1 MRIPFALNLFPY
13 HQLQLYCE
21 GVPLVALAAEFGTPL
36 YVYSANTVRA
46 QYRRLAA
53 AFAPLQP
60 QICYA
65 VKANGNLSLLQLLR
79 EAGAGFDIVSGGEL
93 YRALAAGADAS
104 RIVFAGVGKTDAEL
118 VQGLEA
124 NVGWFNVES
133 ADELLRLNTLA
144 AARGQTATVAL
155 RLNPGVAPDT
165 HHHISTG
172 GARSKFGL
180 PVAEARA
187 LLRRAADFPALN
199 IAGLHIHIG
208 SQMAAVQ
215 PTLQAMAVALDLMQE
230 FSALTTLDLGGGFP
244 VQYQPTGAHAS
255 IEEFAALMIEK
266 LQPFLGRWHFHLEPG
281 RYLVANSAVLL
292 TQVQAIK
299 IMDGQRVVV
308 VDTGMHHLL
317 RPALYESQHEILP
330 LSAAPPLEAACVVA
344 GPICES
350 TDVLARNRFLPELKP
365 GDYLAIADVG
375 AYGMSM
381 ASNYNAHPRP
391 AEVLVDGRAT
401 RLIRRR
407 ETYADLVAHELTVI

>member
-1 MRIPFALNLFPY
+1 LFPY
-13 HQLQLYCE
+13 QSSQLYCE
-21 GVPLVALAAEFGTPL
+21 EVPLVKLAAEFGTPL
-36 YVYSANTVRA
+36 YVYSANSVRA

-65 VKANGNLSLLQLLR
+65 VKANGNLSLLKLLR
-79 EAGAGFDIVSGGEL
+79 EMGAGFDIVSGGEL
-93 YRALAAGADAS
+93 HRALAAGADP
-104 RIVFAGVGKTDAEL
+104 RQIVFAGVGKTEAEL

-133 ADELLRLNTLA
+133 ADELTRLNALA
-144 AARGQTATVAL
+144 AVRGQTATVAL
-155 RLNPGVAPDT
+155 RLNPGVEPDT
-165 HHHISTG
+165 HQHISTG

-180 PVAEARA
+180 PVAEARTF
-187 LLRRAADFPALN
+187 LRHAVDFPALN
-199 IAGLHIHIG
+199 MAGLHIHIG
-208 SQMAAVQ
+208 SQMANAQ
-215 PTLQAMAVALDLMQE
+215 PTLRALDVAIGLMQE
-230 FSALTTLDLGGGFP
+230 FPALTTLDLGGGFP
-244 VQYQPTGAHAS
+244 VPYQAAHTHAS
-255 IEEFAALMIEK
+255 IEEFAALMVEK
-266 LQPFLGRWHFHLEPG
+266 LKPYLGRWHFHLEPG

-299 IMDGQRVVV
+299 MMAGQRLIV

-317 RPALYESQHEILP
+317 RPALYESHHEILP
-330 LSAAPPLEAACVVA
+330 LNAAPPLEATCMVV

-350 TDVLARNRFLPELKP
+350 TDVLARDRYLPTLKP
-365 GDYLAIADVG
+365 DDLLAIAGVG

-391 AEVLVDGRAT
+391 AEVLVDGGEVRV
-401 RLIRRR
+401 IRRR